1 MIHILF
7 NENEVALM
15 QSVIELDETLAG
27 PVFQIKDDYAVGPI
41 AQLDTEE
48 GKSARLQ
55 WWKSLLEQTPYGVE
69 QADAVNDDATVS
81 QIIEQLEADET
92 LECWIWMGQ
101 NQHDVSGYYWLMPKL
116 RAFQGR
122 VMIVYLNNLPFINE
136 KGQLFYPS
144 WLSEIQASEFLKAKK
159 LARPI
164 TLSEYEIDPDEWRK
178 LSEENAIVRLL
189 EGGKKLI
196 GKSEENYDNDILRN
210 LTGDWQKATRVI
222 SNTLNRMN
230 VKTGDVYLMWRLK
243 ELIVKGKIEVNGEPT
258 KAWKDFDI
266 KIVGAV
272 PKENNN
278 TEA

>member
-1 MIHILF
+1 
-7 NENEVALM
+7 M

-178 LSEENAIVRLL
+178 LSEENAMVRLL

-222 SNTLNRMN
+222 SNTLNRMK

-258 KAWKDFDI
+258 KAWKDFDF

>member
-222 SNTLNRMN
+222 SNTLNRMK

>member
-1 MIHILF
+1 MIHIVF

-55 WWKSLLEQTPYGVE
+55 WWKSLLEQTPYGAA

-178 LSEENAIVRLL
+178 LTEENANVRLL

-222 SNTLNRMN
+222 SNTLNRMK

-258 KAWKDFDI
+258 KAWKDFDV
-266 KIVGAV
+266 KIVGAA